1 MVAGTSLNG
10 GVHTP
15 QVRYPP
21 AVARWGGGAELR
33 ADLRTALGLVLVMAL
48 VGLPAGVL
56 WWALAPRADFRI
68 TEAGPEVLGSPPDE
82 MLLAD
87 DGTFVLVLALTG
99 LLLGGGAWF
108 LRRRRGVATVL
119 ALALGA
125 TVTGVVAWQVG
136 EVLGAG
142 PTEAQL
148 ATVGATVTSSLT
160 LGALPALA
168 VAPFTAILAYVLAV
182 LSARGDDLG
191 RTGTIPAPPAQATVP
206 PQDDDLPWDRSLV
219 DVPPQGRPAP

>member
-1 MVAGTSLNG
+1 
-10 GVHTP
+10 VHTP
-15 QVRYPP
+15 DLPYPT
-21 AVARWGGGAELR
+21 AGARWGGGAELR
-33 ADLRTALGLVLVMAL
+33 ADLRSALGLVLVMAL

-68 TEAGPEVLGSPPDE
+68 TETGPEVLGRPSDE
-82 MLLAD
+82 LLLAD
-87 DGTFVLVLALTG
+87 DGIFVVILALTG
-99 LLLGGGAWF
+99 LLLGAAAWL
-108 LRRRRGVATVL
+108 LRRRRGVATVV
-119 ALALGA
+119 ALAVGA

-182 LSARGDDLG
+182 LYSRGDDLG
-191 RTGTIPAPPAQATVP
+191 RTGTAPAPPAHAPTE
-206 PQDDDLPWDRSLV
+206 DDGLPWERPLV
-219 DVPPQGRPAP
+219 DVPPPGRPAP